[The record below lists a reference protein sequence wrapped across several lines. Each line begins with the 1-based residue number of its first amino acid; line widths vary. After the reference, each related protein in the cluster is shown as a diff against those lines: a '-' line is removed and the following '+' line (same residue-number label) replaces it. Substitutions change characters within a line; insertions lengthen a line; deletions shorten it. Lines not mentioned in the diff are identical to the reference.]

1 MVSVNEMMEINMR
14 ELDDGVVTVEAA
26 AKFAVEV
33 ADESFNFRT
42 LRFSDP
48 IVTAAQIA
56 EGFGVEPLTQFK
68 ILQQLD
74 TGEVETKRPTEPTDL
89 REPGRERFFVIR
101 GDRDFAFTIEGR
113 SLVWPL
119 VTITGE
125 HLRILARAN
134 DNQDLVRVTAHGFVP
149 VEEDDTMSFADS
161 ETEEFRLVD
170 LPPTVTVFYREQPF
184 ELERRIWT
192 TEELMQRFGVP
203 AGYKLDRI
211 KADGEFKEL
220 KPGKQIKL
228 REGMEFTS
236 HVPAG
241 QSS

>member
-1 MVSVNEMMEINMR
+1 MR
-14 ELDDGVVTVEAA
+14 ELDDGVVTAEAA
-26 AKFAVEV
+26 AKFAIEV
-33 ADESFNFRT
+33 ADENFNFRT

-48 IVTAAQIA
+48 VVTAAQIA
-56 EGFGVEPLTQFK
+56 ERFGAEPQTQFK

-74 TGEVETKRPTEPTDL
+74 TGEIETKRPTEPTDL
-89 REPGRERFFVIR
+89 RERGRERFFVIR
-101 GDRDFAFTIEGR
+101 SDRDFAFTIEGR

-125 HLRILARAN
+125 HLRLLARAK
-134 DNQDLVRVTAHGFVP
+134 DNQDLVRVTARGFVP
-149 VEEDDTMSFADS
+149 VEENDTVSFADS

-184 ELERRIWT
+184 DLERRIWT

-220 KPGKQIKL
+220 KPGTQIKL